1 MALSPLMVGI
11 SDAVGFLG
19 GSLIGYWIG
28 QITGADIHLPGYGNA
43 AMIGILLVGLGGG
56 AGLKVARRWQTSQ
69 QGDQPD
75 SH

>member
-19 GSLIGYWIG
+19 GALVGYWVG

-56 AGLKVARRWQTSQ
+56 LGLKISRRWQTAQ
-69 QGDQPD
+69 NPPKDGT
-75 SH
+75 